1 MGMYLNPGNSGFKEI
16 INGIY
21 VDKTGLID
29 YVSSTIGT
37 SDKLTCFTRPRR
49 FGKSYAA
56 KMLCAYYDK
65 SCDSRVL
72 FEGLEISKLPS
83 FKKYL
88 NKYNVICLDM
98 TGFISAADDVKNVVS
113 NLQKQVIAE
122 LKAQY
127 SEYINHEE
135 TVLANALVS
144 VSENSGDKFVI
155 IIDEWDALFREAKN
169 DRQLQHEYLMLIRS
183 LFKNIMVTSKA
194 IAAAYMTGILPI
206 KKYGTE
212 SALSDFREFTMV
224 KPAKMAKYIGFTD
237 DEVRELCEKYD
248 MSYDNM
254 KRWYDGY
261 SFRHIDSIYNPNSVM
276 LAIKNDEYGSY
287 WTKTETFES
296 LKNYISMNFDGLRDD
311 IIAMIGG
318 QHVSVKSGGFQNDI
332 TSMKNK
338 NDVLTLLVHL
348 GYLAYD
354 ELNQTVRIPNLE
366 ITDAFEPAIE
376 NTDWRG
382 VADAIRRSND
392 LLNATI
398 DGDCNMVA
406 ETLEQIH
413 ESETSVLR
421 YNNEASLVCAI
432 TIAYYSARNFYD
444 IVREMPRGKGF
455 ADMVFI
461 PFKGIDKPAMVVEL
475 KCDKSADTAITQ
487 IKEKRY
493 NGCLKDYADEI
504 VLVGISYD
512 RETKQH
518 ECVIE
523 YV

>member
-1 MGMYLNPGNSGFKEI
+1 MGIYLNPGNNGFRRI
-16 INGIY
+16 TNNVY
-21 VDKTGLID
+21 VDKTGLIE
-29 YVSSTIGT
+29 YINSTIDT
-37 SDKLTCFTRPRR
+37 SDNLTCFTRPRR

-56 KMLCAYYDK
+56 QMLCAYYDK
-65 SCDSRVL
+65 SCDSRAL
-72 FEGLEISKLPS
+72 FEGLEISKSNS
-83 FKKYL
+83 FETHL
-88 NKYNVICLDM
+88 NRYNVIRLDIS
-98 TGFISAADDVKNVVS
+98 GFISLTSDIKNVVS
-113 NLQKQVIAE
+113 ELQKKVIAE
-122 LKAQY
+122 LGTEFCDYVNPEDTALAD
-127 SEYINHEE
+127 
-135 TVLANALVS
+135 VLLS
-144 VSENSGDKFVI
+144 VSRGTGDKFII

-169 DRQLQHEYLMLIRS
+169 DKELQREYLMLLRG
-183 LFKNIMVTSKA
+183 LFKNIMVTSDA

-224 KPAKMAKYIGFTD
+224 KPAKLAKYIGFTE
-237 DEVRELCEKYD
+237 DEVKNLCDKYNMD
-248 MSYDNM
+248 YNEM

-276 LAIKNDEYGSY
+276 SAIKNDEYGGY
-287 WTKTETFES
+287 WSKTETFES
-296 LKNYISMNFDGLRDD
+296 LRDYISMNFDGLRDD

-318 QHVSVKSGGFQNDI
+318 QHVSVKSAGFQNDI

-376 NTDWRG
+376 STDWRG
-382 VADAIRRSND
+382 VADAVRRSND

-398 DGDCNMVA
+398 DGESDMVA
-406 ETLEQIH
+406 ETLEKIH

-432 TIAYYSARNFYD
+432 TIAYYAARNFYD

-455 ADMVFI
+455 ADMAFI

-493 NGCLKDYADEI
+493 NGRLKGYSDEI
-504 VLVGISYD
+504 VLVGINYD
-512 RETKQH
+512 KDTKKH

-523 YV
+523 RM

>member
-1 MGMYLNPGNSGFKEI
+1 MGLYLNPGNSGFKEI

-65 SCDSRVL
+65 SCDSHAL

-83 FKKYL
+83 FEKYL

-98 TGFISAADDVKNVVS
+98 TGFISAADDVKDVVS
-113 NLQKQVIAE
+113 NLQKEVIAE
-122 LKAQY
+122 LKSQY
-127 SEYINHEE
+127 CEYVNQEE
-135 TVLANALVS
+135 NVLANALVS
-144 VSENSGDKFVI
+144 VSENTGDKFVI

-183 LFKNIMVTSKA
+183 LFKNTMVTSKA

-212 SALSDFREFTMV
+212 SALSDFREFSMV
-224 KPAKMAKYIGFTD
+224 DPLSLSEYIGFTEP
-237 DEVRELCEKYD
+237 EVRTLCRNYNLSFDD
-248 MSYDNM
+248 M
-254 KRWYDGY
+254 KKWYDGY
-261 SFRHIDSIYNPNSVM
+261 SFSDTKSVYNPNSVM
-276 LAIKNDEYGSY
+276 NAVKYRKFKSY

-382 VADAIRRSND
+382 VAEAIRRSND

-398 DGDCNMVA
+398 DGDCDMVA
-406 ETLEQIH
+406 KTLEQIH

-493 NGCLKDYADEI
+493 NGCLKGYSDEI

-512 RETKQH
+512 RETKRH

-523 YV
+523 TI